1 MVGCSC
7 TRVCW
12 QELPLPGLIVREND
26 SPAPRGVRGCAQL
39 LPSLWGCTFK
49 FYAAVFY
56 VLFVAPK
63 LNCTGLVVESWEG
76 MAVTGRCVIPTTE
89 MHPRTQGHH
98 GRKCLWSYKTFQCSE
113 PLCVSL
119 SLGLSSTKDESMF
132 ILKFSRMQMS
142 SIAFSQFSKFI
153 YTMKLNCTDLSK
165 FIRNWFNFPLQGSYA
180 PSCEL
185 IKSAPWT
192 ISVLA
197 NQLLY
202 FQSLFKSVT
211 YFKSW

>member
-1 MVGCSC
+1 M
-7 TRVCW
+7 T
-12 QELPLPGLIVREND
+12 PLPPEGCRAVLSCFLHCEAVLLNFMLYFMYCLLLLSWIAQDWSWKAERVWLLR
-26 SPAPRGVRGCAQL
+26 AGVWF
-39 LPSLWGCTFK
+39 LPQKRT
-49 FYAAVFY
+49 
-56 VLFVAPK
+56 P
-63 LNCTGLVVESWEG
+63 E
-76 MAVTGRCVIPTTE
+76 
-89 MHPRTQGHH
+89 TQGHH
-98 GRKCLWSYKTFQCSE
+98 GCKCLWSYKTFQCSE
-113 PLCVSL
+113 PVCVSL

-142 SIAFSQFSKFI
+142 STAFSQFSKFI

-202 FQSLFKSVT
+202 FQSLLKSVT